1 MIKWLTILLLA
12 SCTTS
17 HVVTERKAVKT
28 VTLDGSQSHA
38 AAGQELI
45 HVQWRDINGTAVI
58 ENPKS
63 LVTKATVTKG
73 TTFELWGQQTDGLS
87 AKDSMNVILK

>member
-1 MIKWLTILLLA
+1 VIKWLTILLLT

-17 HVVTERKAVKT
+17 SIVTERKASKT

-38 AAGQELI
+38 AEGQQLI

-58 ENPKS
+58 ENPES

-87 AKDSMNVILK
+87 AKDSMNVIIK